1 MAGSIPWPSGGRAGG
16 IVSLAKAVMQYRE
29 AIDYDLLTKTGYEL
43 KDVGRTLS
51 WRALD
56 HFLRRAE
63 PDSALM
69 QELNP
74 DLAEWSSRLKTNIIL
89 ADIYDIL
96 AVLNANVVARGS
108 GKPARRPKPYP
119 RPGRKDDPETTRHIG
134 SGALPP
140 DELRAWIERKRAEYN
155 ARNSAGHN
163 NGHPSP

>member
-1 MAGSIPWPSGGRAGG
+1 MIG
-16 IVSLAKAVMQYRE
+16 LAKAVMQYRE

-51 WRALD
+51 WGAFD
-56 HFLRRAE
+56 HFLRRSD

-74 DLAEWSSRLKTNIIL
+74 GLAEWSSRLKTNVIL

-96 AVLNANVVARGS
+96 AMLNANVVAHGS
-108 GKPARRPKPYP
+108 GRPARLPKPYP
-119 RPGRKDDPETTRHIG
+119 RSGRKDDSDTKHIG

-155 ARNSAGHN
+155 ARNSASDN